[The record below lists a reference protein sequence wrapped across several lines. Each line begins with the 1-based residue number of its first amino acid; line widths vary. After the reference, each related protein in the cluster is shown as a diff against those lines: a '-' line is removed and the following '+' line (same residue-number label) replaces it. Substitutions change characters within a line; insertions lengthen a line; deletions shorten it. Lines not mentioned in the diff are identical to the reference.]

1 MVKKLF
7 IIPYESYNEKML
19 GIIKNSSRKY
29 NKICYISLN
38 KTYSG
43 IGEMIKKQ
51 NIDLNKF
58 YFIDSVTPS
67 LFRIK
72 PHKNCTF
79 IEDPSDLEKAGNL
92 ILNTIK
98 TQKSDLVIID
108 SISSLLVYKS
118 DKEVMPFVEYLLSF
132 LEEMKIDVILF
143 ALKQDINHPCIEQI
157 EMRVDESKELDDKKC
172 P

>member
-7 IIPYESYNEKML
+7 IVPYESYNAKIL
-19 GIIKNSSRKY
+19 GAIKESTKDY
-29 NKICYISLN
+29 NKVCYISLN
-38 KTYSG
+38 KTHSG
-43 IGEMIKKQ
+43 LSELIEKQ
-51 NIDLNKF
+51 KMDINKF

-72 PHKNCTF
+72 KHKNCTF
-79 IEDPSDLEKAGNL
+79 IEDPSNLEKSGNL

-108 SISSLLVYKS
+108 SVSSLLVYKS
-118 DKEVMPFVEYLLSF
+118 DKEVMPFLEYLLSF

-143 ALKQDINHPCIEQI
+143 ALKQDINHPCIGQI
-157 EMRVDESKELDDKKC
+157 EMRVDETKKLEDKI
-172 P
+172 